1 MTWRTSF
8 LYTCLLQTAMTCGS
22 FLVPAKATFPP
33 IFAFA
38 HSSRFSFLAR
48 LRLNRPHHPF
58 QRIQTPP
65 SSNTSSLPVAPH
77 RSSNTGV
84 LHSLPHSRP
93 PSLSFTPTTPRLPS
107 PPTPGTPS
115 SMFQHVI
122 PPPLPIYPSRI
133 VDDTVPMSQ
142 GRIFHGAY
150 SVRTP
155 FVRSAFFLMHLFTQI

>member
-1 MTWRTSF
+1 MTCSSF
-8 LYTCLLQTAMTCGS
+8 LCPFLI
-22 FLVPAKATFPP
+22 LVPARSMKATFPP

-115 SMFQHVI
+115 SLFQHVI

-142 GRIFHGAY
+142 GRIFHPSHVVDGAY

-155 FVRSAFFLMHLFTQI
+155 FVRSAFLLMHLFTQI